1 MYYLICKITF
11 SAKFLYIDF
20 HKINGFIKYY
30 DGSKYSNLI
39 PANEREKGLLI
50 KYNEM
55 FDKIKYLIKI
65 KNRNSDDVD
74 DKNKRSIFN
83 DKRLYYTQ
91 AVSECF

>member
-1 MYYLICKITF
+1 MLC
-11 SAKFLYIDF
+11 KFLYIGF

-39 PANEREKGLLI
+39 PVNEREKGLLI

>member
-1 MYYLICKITF
+1 
-11 SAKFLYIDF
+11 
-20 HKINGFIKYY
+20 
-30 DGSKYSNLI
+30 
-39 PANEREKGLLI
+39 
-50 KYNEM
+50 M

>member
-1 MYYLICKITF
+1 MC
-11 SAKFLYIDF
+11 IDF

-39 PANEREKGLLI
+39 PVNEREKGLLI